1 LTEEARGFNNNNNMN
16 NNYDIK
22 PGTDKFLRLHIDDL
36 SKLTLNEMNQRK
48 SINVD
53 RTLTP
58 VIVTATI
65 TGFIIGIIAAY
76 CLGLLPN

>member
-1 LTEEARGFNNNNNMN
+1 MKQ
-16 NNYDIK
+16 NYDIQ

-53 RTLTP
+53 RSLTP
-58 VIVTATI
+58 VIVSATI
-65 TGFIIGIIAAY
+65 TGAIIGLIAAY
-76 CLGLLPN
+76 CLGLIP

>member
-53 RTLTP
+53 RSITP

-65 TGFIIGIIAAY
+65 TGAIIGVIAVY
-76 CLGLLPN
+76 CLGLLP